1 MMLTVTCSIVFLPFS
16 HLNAAQITGYVG
28 LNAIGHGSPYSKSN
42 FFDYYNSQYH
52 LLTPEEMKILSHI
65 EMETGLFMKE
75 LVTWC
80 QLDVKKAQKAGHID
94 EYMAIEMNQ
103 RILQFRASMDGM
115 YDYTDQ
121 PPHFFY
127 LHFLVLL
134 STIYLPLFAID
145 TGEILFQLSATN

>member
-1 MMLTVTCSIVFLPFS
+1 MLNVIPTLLTPSR
-16 HLNAAQITGYVG
+16 HLNAAHISGYVG
-28 LNAIGHGSPYSKSN
+28 LNAIGHGSPYGKAN

-52 LLTPEEMKILSHI
+52 LLTPEEMKFLSHLDV
-65 EMETGLFMKE
+65 ETGLFMKE

-80 QLDVKKAQKAGHID
+80 QVDVKKAQKAGHID

-145 TGEILFQLSATN
+145 TGEIF